1 MRAQSLIAFTGLLLL
16 TAAANAAPQSKV
28 APRAPAPSA
37 QIEFADAGQANQ
49 VSPEIPS
56 TNTIAPADK
65 KICKRIESTVSRMA
79 KRVCLTKQEW
89 DQVEQEIR

>member
-37 QIEFADAGQANQ
+37 QLEFADAGQANQ
-49 VSPEIPS
+49 MSSELSS
-56 TNTIAPADK
+56 TNTIAPVDK
-65 KICKRIESTVSRMA
+65 KICKRIESTVSRMV

-89 DQVEQEIR
+89 EQVEQEIR